1 MKIGRNMIIAI
12 MITFCFTAT
21 LFMVI
26 PIRSANSPYDPWIDY
41 NDDGKIN
48 LQELVLLANSY
59 GTTGDPTKNVN
70 VTNWG
75 GPIQLRRL
83 WRIEYYICSSNG
95 ARAILLRVSSE
106 GIFGLF
112 CSHL

>member
-59 GTTGDPTKNVN
+59 GATGDPTKNVN

-75 GPIQLRRL
+75 DQYSCVDYGVLNITFAPVM
-83 WRIEYYICSSNG
+83 
-95 ARAILLRVSSE
+95 ARA
-106 GIFGLF
+106 LF
-112 CSHL
+112 C